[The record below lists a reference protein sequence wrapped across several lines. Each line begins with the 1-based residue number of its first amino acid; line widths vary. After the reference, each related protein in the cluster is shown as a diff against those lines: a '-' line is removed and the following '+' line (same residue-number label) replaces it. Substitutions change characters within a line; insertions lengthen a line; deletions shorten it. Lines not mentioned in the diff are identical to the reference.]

1 MKRKIL
7 SLLMVFVLL
16 CGMLPAALAADDD
29 VALSE
34 TSISVEVNKSK
45 DVTLSKP
52 DGASIASVQSADTA
66 IASATN
72 DSSKVTIKGEKAG
85 KTTVTVTVSIPA
97 TTGNPDDSSTPNTRE
112 ATTKTATIDVE
123 VTAPTVS
130 DVSLDKSTMSL
141 AVGDTGS
148 LKATVTPAGAG
159 DVTWASSDDRIA
171 TVERGTVKGISAG
184 QAKITAT
191 AGGKVLRAK

>member
-66 IASATN
+66 IASATC
-72 DSSKVTIKGEKAG
+72 K
-85 KTTVTVTVSIPA
+85 
-97 TTGNPDDSSTPNTRE
+97 
-112 ATTKTATIDVE
+112 
-123 VTAPTVS
+123 
-130 DVSLDKSTMSL
+130 KSWI
-141 AVGDTGS
+141 S
-148 LKATVTPAGAG
+148 LK
-159 DVTWASSDDRIA
+159 
-171 TVERGTVKGISAG
+171 
-184 QAKITAT
+184 
-191 AGGKVLRAK
+191 RAKRTTSTAVN